1 MGWAIDA
8 SIHPDLREQEE
19 ALVRLLI
26 QTLQADRVARMEL
39 VDVLLDNAAEL
50 DRLFDLWSEW
60 WRSFLL
66 AQEGVPGGEDDNKH
80 ALVKDVELS
89 ISPQEAV
96 GVIKR
101 IDETR
106 EWVRANVNVRLALE
120 TLALHLPEAS

>member
-1 MGWAIDA
+1 MTPACD
-8 SIHPDLREQEE
+8 PDLREQEE

-39 VDVLLDNAAEL
+39 VDVLLDNTAEL

-66 AQEGVPGGEDDNKH
+66 AQAGVPGGEDDNSH